1 VARVSRLLVD
11 SSISE
16 APEVYVRR
24 HGTVIAEFGAL
35 TQDSGNVSWLVDVGD
50 RRLFVKTAGT
60 AAPPR
65 PGAPVPFFDHEGRVR
80 LLRNAIDIAASCRHP
95 ALARLLHVI
104 ESPEGPA
111 LVYEAAPGELVGV
124 PRPGRHDPSSAYQRF
139 AHLPAEQL
147 LGVFDVLIDLHV
159 ALAEAGWVACDLYD
173 GCLILDFSTTRLTV
187 VDLDSYR
194 RGPSVNDMGR
204 MFGATVHGAR
214 GVRARSP
221 SRRAH
226 NHVHARPAG
235 LAFLHPA
242 DRTSRRLLRTA
253 VPDPGRPASLSAITA
268 RPTRHRRRVRGRVDG
283 CPAPRGT
290 STTEGP
296 PPAEVD
302 STPRCPTAAA
312 AREHRRGSVRRI
324 PGNRGRAAASTLRN
338 RARGVPR

>member
-173 GCLILDFSTTRLTV
+173 GCLILDFSSTRLTV

-204 MFGATVHGAR
+204 MFGATRFMAPEEFELGAPLGEHTTTYTLGR
-214 GVRARSP
+214 LVWHFCTRLTERADDFCGPPSLIPVVQRACQPSPHDRPATVAEFAGEWMAARHRAGRRRPRAR
-221 SRRAH
+221 H
-226 NHVHARPAG
+226 RP
-235 LAFLHPA
+235 
-242 DRTSRRLLRTA
+242 R
-253 VPDPGRPASLSAITA
+253 
-268 RPTRHRRRVRGRVDG
+268 
-283 CPAPRGT
+283 
-290 STTEGP
+290 
-296 PPAEVD
+296 
-302 STPRCPTAAA
+302 
-312 AREHRRGSVRRI
+312 
-324 PGNRGRAAASTLRN
+324 
-338 RARGVPR
+338 